1 MKTYRESDLTRR
13 DLKIKLKSA
22 KRRKLSSS
30 RWLVRQLNDP
40 FVQEAKARGYRSRSA
55 FKIIEL
61 DNKFKFLSPGA
72 SVVDLGCA
80 PGGWSQIAVNRTNAS
95 GGQENNELQG
105 SVVGIDLKPV
115 VPIDGAR
122 FEILNFMEDGA
133 EEKLKSL
140 LNGRVDVVMSDMA
153 PSSTGHKKTDH
164 LRIIALCEEAA
175 AFAFEILNQGGTF
188 VAKVLAGGVES
199 NLQKIL
205 KKNFKLVSNFKPDSS
220 RKDSSEKFV
229 VAKGFRP

>member
-1 MKTYRESDLTRR
+1 MKTYRKSALTRR

-95 GGQENNELQG
+95 GRENNDRQG
-105 SVVGIDLKPV
+105 SVVGIDLRPV
-115 VPIDGAR
+115 APIDGAI
-122 FEILNFMEDGA
+122 FEVLNFLEDGA
-133 EEKLKSL
+133 EEKIKSL

-153 PSSTGHKKTDH
+153 PSSTGHKQTDH
-164 LRIIALCEEAA
+164 LRICL
-175 AFAFEILNQGGTF
+175 LYT
-188 VAKVLAGGVES
+188 S
-199 NLQKIL
+199 P
-205 KKNFKLVSNFKPDSS
+205 SPRDS
-220 RKDSSEKFV
+220 
-229 VAKGFRP
+229 